1 MDSSDIDQIVLLYR
15 DKDANTQSSQYIDE
29 NDVKDELG
37 EVVRISEIITGK
49 MCCIVEGVS
58 DKNAFSSWLK
68 TSGIDIRRN
77 GIHIIPMDGCK
88 NAVYYA
94 NTKILKDFNVPYVVI
109 LDTDSHS
116 SGKSE
121 TIKNNL
127 EQNIDKTLKHTKRV
141 IVLKGELEN
150 YYSLDK
156 VSQVL
161 KIDKK
166 YIDTENY
173 KIDPK
178 KELEIAK
185 QRAIDDGV
193 NSCRK
198 YNENKHS
205 REISSRMTL
214 EEINKFEEIVHIID
228 KIKGCLD

>member
-1 MDSSDIDQIVLLYR
+1 
-15 DKDANTQSSQYIDE
+15 
-29 NDVKDELG
+29 
-37 EVVRISEIITGK
+37 
-49 MCCIVEGVS
+49 
-58 DKNAFSSWLK
+58 
-68 TSGIDIRRN
+68 
-77 GIHIIPMDGCK
+77 MDGCK

-94 NTKILKDFNVPYVVI
+94 NAKILKDFNVPYVVI

-141 IVLKGELEN
+141 IFLKGELEN